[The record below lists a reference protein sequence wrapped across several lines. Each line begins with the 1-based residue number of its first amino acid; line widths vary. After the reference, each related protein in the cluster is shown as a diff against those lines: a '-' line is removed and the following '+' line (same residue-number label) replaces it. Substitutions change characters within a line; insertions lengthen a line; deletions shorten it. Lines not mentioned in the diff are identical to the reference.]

1 MRKGQ
6 TQIVSAILI
15 VLIALGA
22 VTSIIPWANSMI
34 QKRKDAKGTDDSY
47 NFFQKLD
54 KSIRNIAENGGEESL
69 QLSTNGIMTV
79 YPASVGGEN
88 NNSIVFL
95 FISRVSNV
103 AEGSWVPLNT
113 PNANTTATLGIDPS
127 SVIFGR
133 ATKDGDRLKIEYKL
147 WYRTL
152 RDVNSGVTFK
162 INLNTTNDQIVQ
174 SSGFLR
180 IQRIG
185 TKQVQNLTTTEINII
200 V

>member
-1 MRKGQ
+1 MNKGQ
-6 TQIVSAILI
+6 TQIVSVILI

-22 VTSIIPWANSMI
+22 VASVVPWANNMI
-34 QKRKDAKGTDDSY
+34 QKRRDSKSVDDTF

-69 QLSTNGIMTV
+69 DLGTNGIFTV
-79 YPASVGGEN
+79 YPSSVGGEN

-95 FISRVSNV
+95 FVSKVSNV
-103 AEGSWVPLNT
+103 AEGNWVPLNT
-113 PNANTTATLGIDPS
+113 PNPNITATLGIDSP

-133 ATKDGDRLKIEYKL
+133 ATRTDSILEVEYKL
-147 WYRTL
+147 WYREL
-152 RDVNSGVTFK
+152 KDLNSGSTFK
-162 INLNTTNDQIVQ
+162 ININTTNNQIVK

-180 IQRIG
+180 IQRLG
-185 TKQVQNLTTTEINII
+185 AKQIQNLTITEINII